1 MTTQL
6 NNSER
11 LIVNQLIDNGLF
23 TSNPFKP
30 TKEVLNAVKT
40 LRQTRNQQRVN
51 NYIKDL
57 LGILPENIQENL
69 LLIFGKEFES
79 PENVHVLLATLK
91 TIINL
96 PELQSNPN
104 DRSVLTQ
111 VVIRQVNSE
120 VVDLD
125 EKEIGSIITEIF
137 VDRFKLFTVDHPEL
151 SQSESNQEIVEYWHI
166 SPDFNTVAQAIINH
180 LTVNS
185 YNKEDISI
193 QQKINQ
199 QLLAEKYIN
208 SHRSPQLW
216 LYLREHKDDIAEQWA
231 SLDRFDLEVGDGYA
245 LLLDKKR
252 KQVKSRTGVVAIA
265 VARSM
270 HTGFSLDDLTNSIK
284 NQTTKLFPET
294 YISPSEIK
302 NALIDFGLI
311 SIRNGYVYPTP
322 LIQRF
327 AIEEQSKGNNHE

>member
-30 TKEVLNAVKT
+30 SKEVLNAVKT

-51 NYIKDL
+51 NYIKNL

-69 LLIFGKEFES
+69 LLMFGQEFES

-96 PELQSNPN
+96 PELQSNPD

-120 VVDLD
+120 VVELD

-137 VDRFKLFTVDHPEL
+137 VDRFKLFTVDHP
-151 SQSESNQEIVEYWHI
+151 V
-166 SPDFNTVAQAIINH
+166 IIQNCH
-180 LTVNS
+180 KVKLI
-185 YNKEDISI
+185 K
-193 QQKINQ
+193 K
-199 QLLAEKYIN
+199 
-208 SHRSPQLW
+208 LW
-216 LYLREHKDDIAEQWA
+216 STGILVPTLI
-231 SLDRFDLEVGDGYA
+231 
-245 LLLDKKR
+245 LLL
-252 KQVKSRTGVVAIA
+252 KQ
-265 VARSM
+265 
-270 HTGFSLDDLTNSIK
+270 
-284 NQTTKLFPET
+284 
-294 YISPSEIK
+294 
-302 NALIDFGLI
+302 
-311 SIRNGYVYPTP
+311 
-322 LIQRF
+322 
-327 AIEEQSKGNNHE
+327 